1 MCSQRATQANLRLAR
16 ADHDYQQWQR
26 PTQQTPIIAEP
37 QPTAG

>member
-1 MCSQRATQANLRLAR
+1 MRSQRATKANLRLAR

-26 PTQQTPIIAEP
+26 PTQQTPIIVEP